1 MSSKTDL
8 MYEITYNPQF
18 IPQRSPKVNIKTLVV
33 DGKETYI
40 MKNHLTGMYYD
51 VDDVSYDIWN
61 LINGQRTVTEI
72 SEELVKKWPDI
83 EPDTAT
89 DVVLFLAEVGC
100 LRAVVEQAPKKRIKV
115 PSAFEIDVVLIEN
128 SKAFLNA
135 IHRIFRVLLK
145 TPLFWASAAFI
156 IFFSMMFAGQ
166 FTVIF
171 ADANSFRILGSTV
184 VGFFFY
190 SFIVL
195 GPSIAIHEIAHGL
208 ALVHYGGSP
217 GEVGTGLFYFG
228 PMFYIDATDAWTL
241 SRRQRIMVMMA
252 GNISTLLIASII
264 VAIGF
269 VFPYPASISHL
280 LYMTAFFCFY
290 ATLMNMAPPFETDG
304 YYVLA
309 DLVNI
314 SNLRQK
320 SYGYVKSLFKKALRI
335 HVNEEDL
342 AVAKNKTLIGFA
354 VLSVAWIIYTAF
366 QTTLFTYYMLGD
378 TTAAFFTVYSAI
390 ASSIALPLAAV
401 AVSAA
406 SVLYFA
412 MTLTGYGVIFIS
424 AIKKASRAPLN
435 FQAIHD
441 RDLSMFFYIPSK
453 TSSIR
458 KNFENR
464 LKKISGKITQNYKV
478 SQLESVF
485 TATLRMGGTKLAL
498 NQIGTHLRKIERS
511 FTSMYRDFLQK
522 NSENISKPVDSYTS
536 TKLELADLLTK
547 MGNEI
552 AEAGIPEAHT
562 RIKEIIEEQNK
573 NSMYLLN
580 SAYGSVWT
588 IELPPLLLQEVE
600 ETLLP
605 TFLVEDC
612 AITDLY
618 GETEEFKKRTIYGYD
633 SISRLAAQN
642 RAYLG
647 KAVKN
652 PQEYQLVSCFE
663 PIKSRLLFVGRTERI
678 EKDIPMFSILL
689 IGQAWCGYL
698 DNLLSES
705 NLTLS
710 TLRRPPVLN
719 IEDLEAM
726 KDGELCV
733 LSENLSKLSSCERTV
748 RKALDECEQ
757 FTEQVKNNA
766 ETFKKYFEENEPFKI
781 GGLNALF
788 AINRENL
795 VRLPRRLKKFK
806 EEFQRIIASVEE
818 VAKSVKKEYCK
829 REGTVKK
836 KLRKILYAYPLI
848 AILSVMFILASLYV
862 DTGLLRILFL
872 TVGTSMQALYWMVY
886 YSRWRRLYRAG
897 RYPSSFFVN
906 QQLFA
911 LAFAQAIYRFMASYN
926 VVTPVGKVDLKI
938 EYEKPKRLKKD

>member
-1 MSSKTDL
+1 

-33 DGKETYI
+33 DGKKTYL

-51 VDDVSYDIWN
+51 VDDVSYEIWN
-61 LINGQRTVTEI
+61 LINGQRTITEI
-72 SEELVKKWPDI
+72 SKEMLKKWPDI
-83 EPDTAT
+83 ESGTAT
-89 DVVLFLAEVGC
+89 DVILFLAEAGC
-100 LRAVVEQAPKKRIKV
+100 LRAAVEQAPKKRIKV

-128 SKAFLNA
+128 SKAFLTS
-135 IHRIFRVLLK
+135 IHRAFRFLFK

-156 IFFSMMFAGQ
+156 IFSSIMFAGQ
-166 FTVIF
+166 FAVIF
-171 ADANSFRILGSTV
+171 ADADSFRILGSTV

-195 GPSIAIHEIAHGL
+195 GPSVAIHEMAHGL
-208 ALVHYGGSP
+208 ALIHYGGSP
-217 GEVGTGLFYFG
+217 GEIGTGLFYFS

-241 SRRQRIMVMMA
+241 SRRQRLMVMMA

-309 DLVNI
+309 DLVNVP
-314 SNLRQK
+314 NLRQK
-320 SYGYVKSLFKKALRI
+320 SYGYVKSLFKKALGM

-342 AVAKNKTLIGFA
+342 AVTKNKTLVGFA
-354 VLSVAWIIYTAF
+354 VLSVVWVVYTAF

-378 TTAAFFTVYSAI
+378 ATVSFFNVYSAI
-390 ASSIALPLAAV
+390 TSSIAVSLAAV
-401 AVSAA
+401 VVSVA
-406 SVLYFA
+406 SVLYFG
-412 MTLTGYGVIFIS
+412 MTLTGYGVILIS
-424 AIKKASRAPLN
+424 AIKKALRAPLN

-441 RDLSMFFYIPSK
+441 RDLSMFFYVPFK

-464 LKKISGKITQNYKV
+464 MKKISGKITQNYRI
-478 SQLESVF
+478 SQVESVF
-485 TATLRMGGTKLAL
+485 TATLRIGGTKLAL
-498 NQIGTHLRKIERS
+498 NQIGIHLRNIEQS
-511 FTSMYRDFLQK
+511 FTSVFRNFLQK
-522 NSENISKPVDSYTS
+522 NRKSILKPADSDTS
-536 TKLELADLLTK
+536 TKVELAVLLMK
-547 MGNEI
+547 MGNEV
-552 AEAGIPEAHT
+552 AEAGIAEAHT

-573 NSMYLLN
+573 NAMYLLN

-652 PQEYQLVSCFE
+652 PEEYQLISCFE
-663 PIKSRLLFVGRTERI
+663 PIKSRLLFVGRAERI

-689 IGQAWCGYL
+689 IGQVWCGYL

-710 TLRRPPVLN
+710 TLRRPPILN
-719 IEDLEAM
+719 IEDLKAM

-733 LSENLSKLSSCERTV
+733 LSDNLSKLSSCEKTV

-757 FTEQVKNNA
+757 FTEQVKDNA
-766 ETFKKYFEENEPFKI
+766 GTFKKYFEENEPFKI
-781 GGLNALF
+781 GGLDALF
-788 AINRENL
+788 AINQENL
-795 VRLPRRLKKFK
+795 RKLPGRLKKFR
-806 EEFQRIIASVEE
+806 EEFQRIIASVDE
-818 VAKSVKKEYCK
+818 VAKSVQKEYSK
-829 REGTVKK
+829 REGTVKR
-836 KLRKILYAYPLI
+836 KLRRILYVYPLI
-848 AILSVMFILASLYV
+848 AILSVMLILASLYINA
-862 DTGLLRILFL
+862 GSMKILFL
-872 TVGTSMQALYWMVY
+872 TLGASMQVLYWVIY
-886 YSRWRRLYRAG
+886 YSRRRSLHMAG
-897 RYPSSFFVN
+897 RYPSGFFVN

-926 VVTPVGKVDLKI
+926 VVTPIGKADLKI
-938 EYEKPKRLKKD
+938 EYEKPKRIKKD